1 MLTFRQLRYL
11 DALARHGNFGRAAEE
26 CGISQPAL
34 SMQIRELEQELGA
47 ELATRRH
54 GMSVLTEAG
63 VEAARRAGPIL
74 SATRDLADFVRHGG
88 PLLSKTLRLGVIPTL
103 APYVLPLLL
112 PELHRTHPDLCLD
125 LLETQTKTLVTELE
139 QGTLDVLLVA
149 LPLEKTEFET
159 VVLFSD
165 RFLFAV
171 PADDPLPERARVKP
185 SDVNA
190 RRLVLLEEGHCLR
203 DQALIYCGERDTAN
217 TKLGATSLATVL
229 QMVASGYGVT
239 LLPEVA
245 VDVEVRD
252 ERVKLLRFVEPQPQR
267 QIGLAWRPTSPRKA
281 DFLELG
287 QILLRTLKC
296 EQSHKAELRRATN
309 FAQAASNQWGLNA
322 SRQQHE
328 SAGTK

>member
-1 MLTFRQLRYL
+1 
-11 DALARHGNFGRAAEE
+11 
-26 CGISQPAL
+26 
-34 SMQIRELEQELGA
+34 
-47 ELATRRH
+47 
-54 GMSVLTEAG
+54 
-63 VEAARRAGPIL
+63 
-74 SATRDLADFVRHGG
+74 
-88 PLLSKTLRLGVIPTL
+88 LLSKTLRLGVIPTL

-125 LLETQTKTLVTELE
+125 LLETHTKTLVTELG
-139 QGTLDVLLVA
+139 QGTLDVLLLA

-171 PADDPLPERARVKP
+171 PADDPLPERVRVKP

-296 EQSHKAELRRATN
+296 DQSHKAGLRHTAN
-309 FAQAASNQWGLNA
+309 FAQVLNNQCGLNA
-322 SRQQHE
+322 SRSRHE
-328 SAGTK
+328 SARTK

>member
-1 MLTFRQLRYL
+1 MLTLRQLRYL

-26 CGISQPAL
+26 CSISQPAL
-34 SMQIRELEQELGA
+34 SMQVRELEQELGA
-47 ELATRRH
+47 ELVTRR
-54 GMSVLTEAG
+54 GGLTVLTEAG
-63 VEAARRAGPIL
+63 VEVARRASSIL
-74 SATRDLADFVRHGG
+74 GATRDLADCVRHGG
-88 PLLSKTLRLGVIPTL
+88 HLLSRTLRLGVIPTL

-112 PELHRTHPDLCLD
+112 PELQRAHPALCID
-125 LLETQTKTLVTELE
+125 LLETQTKTLLTELT
-139 QGTLDVLLVA
+139 QGTLDVLLLA

-159 VVLFSD
+159 VILFSD
-165 RFLFAV
+165 RFLLAV
-171 PADDPLPERARVKP
+171 PADDPLPERTRVKP
-185 SDVNA
+185 RDVNA
-190 RRLVLLEEGHCLR
+190 RRLLLLEEGHCLR

-245 VDVEVRD
+245 VNVEVRD
-252 ERVKLLRFVEPQPQR
+252 ERVKLLRFVEPQPRR

-296 EQSHKAELRRATN
+296 EQSHKAELRRAAS
-309 FAQAASNQWGLNA
+309 FAQVVNG
-322 SRQQHE
+322 
-328 SAGTK
+328 